1 MPEIHDW
8 DVDRVDL
15 KWKPP
20 KDDGGA
26 PITGYIIEQK
36 EKFSTSWEPVL
47 ETKVHNVSCE
57 NTIFVGFVSIASNLK
72 S

>member
-36 EKFSTSWEPVL
+36 EKFGTSWEPVV
-47 ETKVHNVSCE
+47 ETKVRTQLRSCCGK
-57 NTIFVGFVSIASNLK
+57 NCSFFSTLHL
-72 S
+72 